1 MKEDKMEERI
11 LAYLVGE
18 CDEEEAFE
26 VEKMCRENALWQ
38 AEKIRFGQI
47 LGLLEESTN
56 QPDPESLPEKETKLT
71 ENQRNEIKSL
81 LAVKSLTLQKN
92 EDENSKENKNEM
104 KKNVMTEKEEKDEKN
119 SKVIYWAP
127 LAAAAVAAMIAYWGS
142 PEKEAGG
149 ATVAST
155 STVEQKQSE
164 LNSSHIDEKTLS
176 EKETFSA
183 ETEIALQDAIA
194 DSANETLAL
203 RTASEIKELEQ
214 ANIENLPSGKELA
227 AKITNRSL
235 SIDKNNSLAQLEAN
249 VSEDSVSSDSSLAA
263 AFSLPVPLPAPAGLQ
278 PEAISGEDS
287 SKIKSKAET
296 NFSKAIEKSTTESSN
311 RWYSLIKGPQESFV
325 FNEKGDSL
333 GKIQILES
341 TPGKIQFKRTNWPN
355 QNRNFTL
362 ETGAYEIRLSQEQA
376 GTLILK
382 GNVIRLEEGNK
393 YEFRITE
400 AWELDKEEKRNPVP
414 IEDLNP

>member
-1 MKEDKMEERI
+1 MKDDKMKERI
-11 LAYLVGE
+11 LAYLLGE

-81 LAVKSLTLQKN
+81 LAVKSLTLKKN
-92 EDENSKENKNEM
+92 EDENSMENKNKIKE
-104 KKNVMTEKEEKDEKN
+104 NVMTEKEENDEKN
-119 SKVIYWAP
+119 SKVTYWAP
-127 LAAAAVAAMIAYWGS
+127 LAAAAVAATIAYWGS

-155 STVEQKQSE
+155 STVEKKQSE
-164 LNSSHIDEKTLS
+164 LNSSLIDEKNLS
-176 EKETFSA
+176 GKETFSA

-194 DSANETLAL
+194 NSANETLAL
-203 RTASEIKELEQ
+203 RTANEIRELEQ
-214 ANIENLPSGKELA
+214 ANIGNLPSGKELI

-235 SIDKNNSLAQLEAN
+235 SIDKNNSLARLEAN
-249 VSEDSVSSDSSLAA
+249 VSEDSVSLDSSLGA
-263 AFSLPVPLPAPAGLQ
+263 AFSLPVPLPASAGLQ
-278 PEAISGEDS
+278 PGTIAGGDGSQIE
-287 SKIKSKAET
+287 KKAET
-296 NFSKAIEKSTTESSN
+296 NLSEAIEKSTSESSN
-311 RWYSLIKGPQESFV
+311 RWYPLIKGPQESFL

-333 GKIQILES
+333 GKIQVIES
-341 TPGKIQFKRTNWPN
+341 TPGTIQFKRTNWPN

-362 ETGAYEIRLSQEQA
+362 ENGAYEIRLSKEQS

-382 GNVIRLEEGNK
+382 GNVIRLEKGNK
-393 YEFRITE
+393 YEFNTTE